1 MFWEPRNLDFKIFCD
16 SSNAYFS
23 CSELDQKI
31 ESFPKL
37 KQRQLIVA
45 FTARNIHFLSFYLW
59 ALRNNHVLILS
70 DSNID
75 TSFQNELI
83 QKYKPNLIWQNSVLE
98 SIHETPLKLHKS
110 LALTLS
116 TSGSTGDS
124 KQIRLSYNNIQE
136 NASSIAQYLD
146 IDSTETAITNLPLH
160 YSYGLSIL
168 NSHLEIGANIILSE
182 KSIVDRNFWKLFK
195 EKSCTSLAGVPY
207 IYETLKKLRFER
219 MELPALRY
227 LTQAG
232 GKLDDEYIEYI
243 SDYSQNKNIRF
254 FVMYGQTEAT
264 ARISYLPPL
273 SLEKN
278 IGSIGRAIPGG
289 ELFLKNTDVFEK
301 VNNFS
306 VGELCYKGPNVMMG
320 YANSKLDLSMGEE
333 QNSELET
340 GDLGYCDDQGLFF
353 IVGRIKR
360 FIKLFGIK
368 VGLDDLEAKL
378 KISSKANI
386 LITGNDD
393 HIMVA
398 LDKKDENKKDI
409 IKEILIKSFG
419 FYHKAIEI
427 QLFDEF
433 PRLSSNKYNY
443 ENIKQCF
450 QSRNF

>member
-1 MFWEPRNLDFKIFCD
+1 MFWELKNSNFKIFCD

-23 CSELDQKI
+23 RSELEQKI
-31 ESFPKL
+31 ELFPKF

-45 FTARNIHFLSFYLW
+45 FTARDIHFLSFYLW
-59 ALRNNHVLILS
+59 SLRNNHVLILS

-75 TSFQNELI
+75 TSLQNELI
-83 QKYKPNLIWQNSVLE
+83 QKYGPNLIWRNSALE
-98 SIHETPLKLHKS
+98 SIHELPLTLHKS

-136 NASSIAQYLD
+136 NASSIAKYLD
-146 IDSTETAITNLPLH
+146 IDDTESAITTLPLN
-160 YSYGLSIL
+160 YSYGLSVL
-168 NSHLEIGANIILSE
+168 NSHLEIGANIILSN

-195 EKSCTSLAGVPY
+195 EKACTSLAGVPY
-207 IYETLKKLRFER
+207 MYQTLKKLRFER

-232 GKLDDEYIEYI
+232 GKLDNEYIEYI
-243 SDYSQNKNIRF
+243 SDYSQDKNIKF

-264 ARISYLPPL
+264 ARISYLPAT
-273 SLEKN
+273 SLKRN
-278 IGSIGRAIPGG
+278 IGSIGKAIPGG
-289 ELFLKNTDVFEK
+289 ELFLINTDDFDK

-320 YANSKLDLSMGEE
+320 YANSAIDLSLGDE
-333 QNSELET
+333 QNSELKT
-340 GDLGYCDDQGLFF
+340 GDLGYCDNQGLFF

-360 FIKLFGIK
+360 FIKLFGLR

-378 KISSKANI
+378 KTLSKANI

-398 LDKKDENKKDI
+398 LDKKDKNKKDNI
-409 IKEILIKSFG
+409 EGILVKSFG
-419 FYHKAIEI
+419 FYHKAVEI
-427 QLFDEF
+427 KLFDEF

>member
-1 MFWEPRNLDFKIFCD
+1 
-16 SSNAYFS
+16 
-23 CSELDQKI
+23 
-31 ESFPKL
+31 
-37 KQRQLIVA
+37 
-45 FTARNIHFLSFYLW
+45 
-59 ALRNNHVLILS
+59 
-70 DSNID
+70 
-75 TSFQNELI
+75 
-83 QKYKPNLIWQNSVLE
+83 
-98 SIHETPLKLHKS
+98 
-110 LALTLS
+110 
-116 TSGSTGDS
+116 
-124 KQIRLSYNNIQE
+124 
-136 NASSIAQYLD
+136 
-146 IDSTETAITNLPLH
+146 
-160 YSYGLSIL
+160 
-168 NSHLEIGANIILSE
+168 
-182 KSIVDRNFWKLFK
+182 
-195 EKSCTSLAGVPY
+195 
-207 IYETLKKLRFER
+207 

-409 IKEILIKSFG
+409 IKEILIRVLVFITK
-419 FYHKAIEI
+419 
-427 QLFDEF
+427 L
-433 PRLSSNKYNY
+433 
-443 ENIKQCF
+443 
-450 QSRNF
+450 